1 VGALLGDSLGRTQ
14 VTEPATAPQSA
25 TTELAQAE
33 ARVEAHSASLKK
45 ELGVRDLVLT
55 QILFIVGLSWIG
67 VAGKLG
73 PPHVIFWLL
82 ALVLFYLPSAAVV
95 MYLSRLM
102 PLEGGLYQWAKL
114 GFNGTI
120 GFLLAW
126 NLWLYVIVHT
136 SEIGLECATYLSYAL
151 GPGASWM
158 TTSSWFVALATAVLL
173 MLMIL
178 ASVVGLSVG
187 KWVHNVGGVV
197 MLIVF
202 GALLVLPL
210 IGLSTGHLHEYHPLR
225 TSVPSFSLFNLNI
238 LGKMGF
244 GALGGFEYVAI
255 LAGETRAPARSVRR
269 SVLIAAPVI
278 ALMFVLGTSTVVAYI
293 PADQIDLVG
302 PLPQVLRAGFGPL
315 GIAGQ
320 LVTIAILLTLAMR
333 VAQTNVAF
341 TAVAR
346 LPMVAGW
353 DRLLPPWFSRLHAKY
368 RTPVNSIV
376 LVGVCAFG
384 IALLS
389 LVGVGQAEA
398 FQLLFNASG
407 MFYALTYVVMFAIP
421 LFGLR
426 GVAPRPPLW
435 LRMASASGLAMTV
448 LYVVL
453 AVFPIIKV
461 ESVAVF
467 AAKIS
472 LVIVVAN
479 LVGVGI
485 LESARRRL
493 RVNSEAA

>member
-1 VGALLGDSLGRTQ
+1 MT
-14 VTEPATAPQSA
+14 PAASAPDRLAPQGA
-25 TTELAQAE
+25 ELALAE

-73 PPHVIFWLL
+73 PSHVVFWLL
-82 ALVLFYLPSAAVV
+82 AIVLFYLPSAAVV
-95 MYLSRLM
+95 MYLSRLI

-114 GFNGTI
+114 GFNETV
-120 GFLLAW
+120 GFMLAW
-126 NLWLYVIVHT
+126 NLWLYVVVHT

-151 GPGASWM
+151 GPRAAWM
-158 TTSSWFVALATAVLL
+158 TTSTAFVAFATAVLL
-173 MLMIL
+173 SLMVV
-178 ASVVGLSVG
+178 ASIIGLSVG

-197 MLIVF
+197 MLLVF
-202 GALLVLPL
+202 GALVVLPV
-210 IGLSTGHLHEYHPLR
+210 LSLLTGHLPAYHPLR
-225 TSVPSFSLFNLNI
+225 TSVPSFSFYNLNI

-255 LAGETRAPARSVRR
+255 LAGETRAPARAVRR

-278 ALMFVLGTSTVVAYI
+278 AAMFILGTSTVIAFI
-293 PADQIDLVG
+293 PTQDIDLVG
-302 PLPQVLRAGFGPL
+302 PLPQVLRAGFGPF
-315 GIAGQ
+315 GVAGQ
-320 LVTIAILLTLAMR
+320 LVTVAILMTLAMR
-333 VAQTNVAF
+333 LAQTNVSF

-353 DRLLPPWFSRLHAKY
+353 DRLLPAWFSRLHPTR

-384 IALLS
+384 IALVS

-426 GVAPRPPLW
+426 RAAAQPPAW
-435 LRMASASGLAMTV
+435 LKVASASGLLMTL
-448 LYVVL
+448 LYVAL
-453 AVFPIIKV
+453 SVFPIVHV

-467 AAKIS
+467 AFKIV

-479 LVGVGI
+479 AVGI
-485 LESARRRL
+485 SILVSARRRSA
-493 RVNSEAA
+493 RSVTTDA